1 VRGRPAQELRVSA
14 VKNGTA
20 QAEAGGIFA
29 AELRREL
36 SARGRLAPEASS
48 APELNAELVAL
59 RTAPS
64 GVGVEGGAV
73 SYRLDAELRLRAGDY
88 QDVVVGGEDYLTGV
102 DVLGTEANR
111 RAALRRLARGL
122 AAEAIERYEVT
133 ERFAR

>member
-1 VRGRPAQELRVSA
+1 MSA

-73 SYRLDAELRLRAGDY
+73 SSRLAAEPRRRAGDD
-88 QDVVVGGEDYLTGV
+88 QDVVVAGDDYRPRV
-102 DVLGTEANR
+102 DGLGTEANR
-111 RAALRRLARGL
+111 RAALRRRARGL